1 MRVAVVDYGVG
12 NIFSV
17 ISALNHLKIDF
28 EVDLDGTKINK
39 SDVVLVPG
47 VAAFGLG
54 MQNISEL
61 GQRNSIQKHFESG
74 NPLIGLCLGAQ
85 MFLESSEE
93 SEGVEGLS
101 FVPGL
106 VKKLDRNKCTVP
118 HQGWAK
124 VKFNERTKKSLSLE
138 DSYFYFS
145 HGYRMEVEKADSH
158 LAESAHGLERILAV
172 YKVDNVLGVQFHP
185 ERSGETGLKF
195 LSEILSTD
203 IV

>member
-1 MRVAVVDYGVG
+1 MDYGVG

-124 VKFNERTKKSLSLE
+124 VKFNERTKSLYHWRTVTFIFHTGTEWKL
-138 DSYFYFS
+138 
-145 HGYRMEVEKADSH
+145 RK
-158 LAESAHGLERILAV
+158 RIA
-172 YKVDNVLGVQFHP
+172 
-185 ERSGETGLKF
+185 T
-195 LSEILSTD
+195 
-203 IV
+203 